1 MQLSNMFP
9 VLIVV
14 LMQGHALVQCFE
26 CTSQDYSK
34 AACGLYVDVPGTK
47 GSQADDPDQDG
58 AGITLLA
65 AIPKGKSKNHCS
77 SKKTDHHLESCCK
90 PKTKLRGKKISLS
103 KFENNCQLV
112 QNPT

>member
-58 AGITLLA
+58 AGITRKLEFFHSGICAGLL
-65 AIPKGKSKNHCS
+65 I
-77 SKKTDHHLESCCK
+77 LV
-90 PKTKLRGKKISLS
+90 KIS
-103 KFENNCQLV
+103 
-112 QNPT
+112 PG